1 MSIADP
7 HKRDFATNA
16 RLPRIA
22 LLALAIGVLSTFAA
36 FALLSL
42 IHLFT
47 NLFFFQ
53 RLSFADRSP
62 ALNTLG
68 PWAAAV
74 PVAGG
79 VVVGLIARFGSE
91 KIRGHGIPEAIEA
104 ILFGKSRM
112 SPKVAVLKPLASG
125 IVIGSGGPFGAE
137 GPIIMTGGA
146 IGSLIAQFVKV
157 TAAERKTLLV
167 AGATAGMTAVFGTPV
182 AAVLLAVELLLFEW
196 RPRSFLPVALACAVA
211 GFARAAFFGVGP
223 LFPLVTAPPS
233 AAALGSCAAAGLLS
247 GALACALSVAL
258 YKTEDWFGKLPVHWM
273 WWPAIGGLAVG
284 IGGLI
289 EPRALGVGY
298 DVIGDLLHGN
308 IALQFALAILVVK
321 AVIWVIAL
329 GSGTSGGVL
338 APLLMLGAGL
348 GTLLGPVLPGGEPAL
363 WPLVCMAATLGATL
377 GAPLTAIV
385 FALGL
390 THDAN
395 ALLPL
400 LAATLVAH
408 GFATVVMKRSI
419 MTEKIARRGYHIYR
433 EYGVDPL
440 ERHYVDEV
448 MTRDVVTIDADLSV
462 GVVRARYFGATQAH
476 RAYPVVRDGVLI
488 GLLDRATLDRGGDA
502 HAGDANGGEM
512 RASDGRAKREPM
524 ADMRVTDMRVADAR
538 VADARVPDLP
548 VADLLPR
555 RTPPFSLA
563 DETCRLVA
571 TRLAVH
577 RLERLPVVTDPDTM
591 RLVGI
596 VSRSDLVKPALRHF
610 DDEHKRERF
619 RRAHP
624 AAFVRRRFA
633 PARKTG

>member
-1 MSIADP
+1 MSIAAP
-7 HKRDFATNA
+7 HKRDFASNA

-22 LLALAIGVLSTFAA
+22 LLALAIGVLGTFAA

-53 RLSFADRSP
+53 RFSFAEHSP

-79 VVVGLIARFGSE
+79 IVVGLIARFGSE

-223 LFPLVTAPPS
+223 LFPVETAAPT
-233 AAALGSCAAAGLLS
+233 AAALGSCALAGLLS
-247 GALACALSVAL
+247 GALACGLSVSL
-258 YKTEDWFGKLPVHWM
+258 YKIEDRFGKLPVHWM

-298 DVIGDLLHGN
+298 DVIGDLLHGH
-308 IALQFALAILVVK
+308 IALQIALAILVVK

-385 FALGL
+385 FAFGL

-400 LAATLVAH
+400 LTATLVAH
-408 GFATVVMKRSI
+408 GFATVAMKRSI

-448 MTRDVVTIDADLSV
+448 MTRSAVTIDADLSV
-462 GVVRARYFGATQAH
+462 EVVRARYFGATQAH

-488 GLLDRATLDRGGDA
+488 GMLDRAMLDGSPAAHDGDGQA
-502 HAGDANGGEM
+502 DDARAAKM
-512 RASDGRAKREPM
+512 RA
-524 ADMRVTDMRVADAR
+524 ADVQMIDMRVAD
-538 VADARVPDLP
+538 V
-548 VADLLPR
+548 LPR
-555 RTPPFSLA
+555 RAPLFSLA

-577 RLERLPVVTDPDTM
+577 QLERLPVVADPDTM
-591 RLVGI
+591 RVVGI

-624 AAFVRRRFA
+624 AAFVKRRFA

>member
-1 MSIADP
+1 MSIAAP
-7 HKRDFATNA
+7 HKRDFASNA

-22 LLALAIGVLSTFAA
+22 LLALAIGVLGTFAA

-53 RLSFADRSP
+53 RFSFAEHSP

-79 VVVGLIARFGSE
+79 IVVGLIARFGSE

-223 LFPLVTAPPS
+223 LFPVETAAPT
-233 AAALGSCAAAGLLS
+233 AAALGSCALAGLLS
-247 GALACALSVAL
+247 GALACGLSVSL
-258 YKTEDWFGKLPVHWM
+258 YKIEDRFGKLPVHWM

-298 DVIGDLLHGN
+298 DVIGDLLHGH
-308 IALQFALAILVVK
+308 IALQIALAILVVK

-363 WPLVCMAATLGATL
+363 WPLVCMAATLGA
-377 GAPLTAIV
+377 PLTAIV
-385 FALGL
+385 FAFGL

-400 LAATLVAH
+400 LTATLVAH
-408 GFATVVMKRSI
+408 GFATVAMKRSI

-448 MTRDVVTIDADLSV
+448 MTRSAVTIDADLSV
-462 GVVRARYFGATQAH
+462 EVVRARYFGATQAH

-488 GLLDRATLDRGGDA
+488 GMLDRATLDGSPAAHDGDGQA
-502 HAGDANGGEM
+502 DDARAAKM
-512 RASDGRAKREPM
+512 RA
-524 ADMRVTDMRVADAR
+524 ADVQMTDMRVADMR
-538 VADARVPDLP
+538 VADMR
-548 VADLLPR
+548 VADVLPR
-555 RTPPFSLA
+555 RAPLFSLA

-577 RLERLPVVTDPDTM
+577 QLERLPVVADPDTM
-591 RLVGI
+591 RVVGI

-624 AAFVRRRFA
+624 AAFVKRRFA

>member
-1 MSIADP
+1 MSIAAP
-7 HKRDFATNA
+7 HKRDFASNA

-22 LLALAIGVLSTFAA
+22 LLALAIGVLGTFAA

-53 RLSFADRSP
+53 RFSFAEHSP
-62 ALNTLG
+62 AVNTLG

-79 VVVGLIARFGSE
+79 IVVGLIARFGSE

-223 LFPLVTAPPS
+223 LFPVETAAPT
-233 AAALGSCAAAGLLS
+233 AAALGSCALAGLLS
-247 GALACALSVAL
+247 GALACGLSVSL
-258 YKTEDWFGKLPVHWM
+258 YKIEDRFGKLPVHWM

-298 DVIGDLLHGN
+298 DVIGDLLHGH
-308 IALQFALAILVVK
+308 IALQIALAILVVK

-385 FALGL
+385 FAFGL

-400 LAATLVAH
+400 LTATLVAH
-408 GFATVVMKRSI
+408 GFATVAMKRSI

-448 MTRDVVTIDADLSV
+448 MTRSAVTIDADLSV
-462 GVVRARYFGATQAH
+462 EVVRARYFGATQAH

-488 GLLDRATLDRGGDA
+488 GMLDRAMLDGSPAAHDGDGQA
-502 HAGDANGGEM
+502 DDARAAKM
-512 RASDGRAKREPM
+512 RA
-524 ADMRVTDMRVADAR
+524 ADVQMIDMRVADVR
-538 VADARVPDLP
+538 VADV
-548 VADLLPR
+548 LPR
-555 RTPPFSLA
+555 RAPLFSLA

-577 RLERLPVVTDPDTM
+577 QLERLPVVADPDTM
-591 RLVGI
+591 RVVGI

-624 AAFVRRRFA
+624 AAFVKRRFA

>member
-1 MSIADP
+1 MSIAAP
-7 HKRDFATNA
+7 HKRDFASNA

-22 LLALAIGVLSTFAA
+22 LLALAIGVLGTFAA

-53 RLSFADRSP
+53 RFSFAEHSP

-79 VVVGLIARFGSE
+79 IVVGLIARFGSE

-223 LFPLVTAPPS
+223 LFPVETAAPT
-233 AAALGSCAAAGLLS
+233 AAALGSCALAELLS
-247 GALACALSVAL
+247 GALACGLSVSL
-258 YKTEDWFGKLPVHWM
+258 YKIEDRFGKLPVHWM

-298 DVIGDLLHGN
+298 DVIGDLLHGH
-308 IALQFALAILVVK
+308 IALQIALAILVVK

-385 FALGL
+385 FAFGL

-400 LAATLVAH
+400 LTATLVAH
-408 GFATVVMKRSI
+408 GFATVAMKRSI

-448 MTRDVVTIDADLSV
+448 MTRSAVTIDADLSV
-462 GVVRARYFGATQAH
+462 EVVRARYFGATQAH

-488 GLLDRATLDRGGDA
+488 GMLDRAMLDGSPAAHDGDGQA
-502 HAGDANGGEM
+502 DDARAAKM
-512 RASDGRAKREPM
+512 RA
-524 ADMRVTDMRVADAR
+524 ADVQMIDMRVADVR
-538 VADARVPDLP
+538 VADV
-548 VADLLPR
+548 LPR
-555 RTPPFSLA
+555 RAPLFSLA

-577 RLERLPVVTDPDTM
+577 QLERLPVVADPDTM
-591 RLVGI
+591 RVVGI

-624 AAFVRRRFA
+624 AAFVKRRFA

>member
-1 MSIADP
+1 MHSDDS
-7 HKRDFATNA
+7 HKRDFSAKA
-16 RLPRIA
+16 RLPGIS
-22 LLALAIGVLSTFAA
+22 ALAAAIGALATLAA
-36 FALLSL
+36 FVLLSL
-42 IHLFT
+42 IHGFT
-47 NLFFFQ
+47 NLFFFG
-53 RLSFADRSP
+53 RLSFADHSP

-68 PWAAAV
+68 AWVIVV

-79 VVVGLIARFGSE
+79 LIVGMMARFGSE

-112 SPKVAVLKPLASG
+112 SPKVAVLKPLSSG

-146 IGSLIAQFVKV
+146 IGSLIAQCVRL
-157 TAAERKTLLV
+157 TSAERKTLLV
-167 AGATAGMTAVFGTPV
+167 AGAAAGMTAVFGTPV

-211 GFARAAFFGVGP
+211 GFARAIFFGTEP
-223 LFPLVTAPPS
+223 LFALQTGTPHALALV
-233 AAALGSCAAAGLLS
+233 SCLIAGLLS
-247 GALACALSVAL
+247 GALAAGLSAAL
-258 YKTEDWFGKLPVHWM
+258 YKVEDLFGHLPLHWS
-273 WWPAIGGLAVG
+273 WWPALGGLVVG
-284 IGGLI
+284 VGGLI

-298 DVIGDLLHGN
+298 DVIGDLLHQH
-308 IALQFALAILVVK
+308 IVLQAALAILVVK
-321 AVIWVIAL
+321 AVIWVVAL

-348 GTLLGPVLPGGEPAL
+348 GCVLSHVLPGSDPAL

-385 FALGL
+385 FAFGL
-390 THDAN
+390 THDSN

-408 GFATVVMKRSI
+408 GFATIVMKRSI

-448 MTRDVVTIDADLSV
+448 MTADVDTIGADVSVRDAL
-462 GVVRARYFGATQAH
+462 ARHFGPAQRH
-476 RAYPVVRDGVLI
+476 RAWPVVRDDGAVL
-488 GLLDRATLDRGGDA
+488 GMVDRALLDAA
-502 HAGDANGGEM
+502 
-512 RASDGRAKREPM
+512 RASGAAEALDTPLGALLAQRSP
-524 ADMRVTDMRVADAR
+524 DVA
-538 VADARVPDLP
+538 LP
-548 VADLLPR
+548 E
-555 RTPPFSLA
+555 
-563 DETCRLVA
+563 ETCRQIA

-577 RLERLPVVTDPDTM
+577 GLERLPVVTDRETR

-596 VSRSDLVKPALRHF
+596 VSRSDLVKLSLSHF
-610 DDEHKRERF
+610 EEEHKKERF
-619 RRAHP
+619 RRIAIGGGNK
-624 AAFVRRRFA
+624 RRF
-633 PARKTG
+633 PPVRKAG